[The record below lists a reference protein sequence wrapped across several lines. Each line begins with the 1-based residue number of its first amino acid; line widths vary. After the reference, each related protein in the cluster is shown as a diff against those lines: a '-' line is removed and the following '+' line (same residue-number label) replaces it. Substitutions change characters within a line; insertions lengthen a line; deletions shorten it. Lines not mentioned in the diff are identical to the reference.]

1 MANTDR
7 DMLDALGQRLDG
19 DPAGAR
25 LLEWVGDLS
34 SSLRSLDRE
43 LKKQKIDF
51 TTILEIAHQ
60 VNSKG
65 LDLSRIES
73 YTLTMVRGQFGVRD
87 AMVLRQD
94 AFASETISISSPKN
108 AAAGGFSFPA
118 EGAFARLLVQI
129 GRPSTRTELAPYR
142 GEYAE
147 VRRLEELGMEFL
159 VPLVHSGTE
168 GARDLLGAL
177 CLGPKIGARPFTE
190 EDRNLAQV
198 LAGMVAISLHNA
210 QLYHRSIVDG
220 LTQVYSRGHFDAH
233 LLQEI
238 ARARRFHQK
247 DTGAGADAKVNQHV
261 SLVMV
266 DIDHFKQFNDRHG
279 HQVGDL
285 VLQTVAHTLH
295 EAVRTMDIVARYG
308 GEEFSLIF
316 PETRKEDAARIAE
329 RLRRSVAETAVDA
342 GTGEPLRVTIS
353 LGVATFPQDAR
364 DIRELIA
371 KADQAMYRAKGN
383 GRNQVVAAPD
393 GEPKAREGS

>member
-1 MANTDR
+1 
-7 DMLDALGQRLDG
+7 
-19 DPAGAR
+19 
-25 LLEWVGDLS
+25 
-34 SSLRSLDRE
+34 
-43 LKKQKIDF
+43 
-51 TTILEIAHQ
+51 
-60 VNSKG
+60 
-65 LDLSRIES
+65 
-73 YTLTMVRGQFGVRD
+73 
-87 AMVLRQD
+87 
-94 AFASETISISSPKN
+94 
-108 AAAGGFSFPA
+108 
-118 EGAFARLLVQI
+118 
-129 GRPSTRTELAPYR
+129 
-142 GEYAE
+142 
-147 VRRLEELGMEFL
+147 
-159 VPLVHSGTE
+159 
-168 GARDLLGAL
+168 
-177 CLGPKIGARPFTE
+177 
-190 EDRNLAQV
+190 
-198 LAGMVAISLHNA
+198 
-210 QLYHRSIVDG
+210 VDG